1 MITGGLIIQHNIV
14 THGNAHEVV
23 AAGGGQQNGKVFQ
36 VVLIGFH
43 VVGIADVNTHGNT
56 GQFTHEMVF
65 QTGTGDLF
73 ASGLVAAIYAER
85 PLTQAVEFAGR
96 LVADA
101 MRITPDQPDYR
112 LRGVSFETVLSDVTD
127 LIR

>member
-1 MITGGLIIQHNIV
+1 MLH
-14 THGNAHEVV
+14 
-23 AAGGGQQNGKVFQ
+23 
-36 VVLIGFH
+36 
-43 VVGIADVNTHGNT
+43 
-56 GQFTHEMVF
+56 
-65 QTGTGDLF
+65 GTGDLF

-101 MRITPDQPDYR
+101 MRITPDQPDYQ

-127 LIR
+127 LVR